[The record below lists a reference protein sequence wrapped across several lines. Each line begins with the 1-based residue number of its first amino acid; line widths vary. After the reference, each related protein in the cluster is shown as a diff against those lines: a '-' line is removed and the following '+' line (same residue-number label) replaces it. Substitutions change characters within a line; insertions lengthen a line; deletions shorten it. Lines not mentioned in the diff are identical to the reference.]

1 MSDAIRK
8 VVVDLGERRYD
19 ILVGAGL
26 IADAGTHLKPLLRR
40 ARIAVVTDETVARLH
55 LPALQESLDVAGIH
69 HDTIVL
75 PQGESTKSFAQLE
88 KLTEW
93 LLETGIELEEG
104 AGAAL
109 AVGLV
114 KSALAVHGGMATRA
128 QL

>member
-69 HDTIVL
+69 HDTI
-75 PQGESTKSFAQLE
+75 SAA
-88 KLTEW
+88 
-93 LLETGIELEEG
+93 
-104 AGAAL
+104 AGRKHQ
-109 AVGLV
+109 VV
-114 KSALAVHGGMATRA
+114 RATRKA
-128 QL
+128 DRMAPRNRYRTR